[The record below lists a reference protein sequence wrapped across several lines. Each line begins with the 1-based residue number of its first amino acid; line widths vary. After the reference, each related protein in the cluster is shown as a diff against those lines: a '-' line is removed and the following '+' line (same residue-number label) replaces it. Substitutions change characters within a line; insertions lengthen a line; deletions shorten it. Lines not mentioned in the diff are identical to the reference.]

1 MGTKIIKMLWEIAL
15 CAIIIYLIKHF
26 FFSNVNPSMD
36 KLPGPPRKFLL
47 GSALEFVG
55 YTQTEMF
62 EKIIEFPKLYGNR
75 IGVKVFNRYILHV
88 YTPKDI
94 EVVLSHSRNITK
106 NITYEFMKPWLGTGL
121 LLSTGAKWHNRRKI
135 LTPAFHFEILKNF
148 AKVFEEDSRN
158 MVNDINSR
166 LKRGADVLDVM
177 PFLSDYTLYTICE
190 TAMGTKL
197 GSGDTQAKLDYKKS
211 TLSIGSLIMQ
221 RLPRFWL
228 HSDFTFYLSSLGK
241 EFKKCLKDN
250 FAFTDSVIEERR
262 QQKAYITKELKETD
276 GKKRLALLDLLLEA
290 EGKGEMDLEGIRE
303 EVNTFMFEG
312 HDTTAMALTFGL
324 MLLAEHRKVQDL
336 IYEECIS
343 IFGHSDRTATTA
355 ELAEM
360 KYLEATIKEILRLY
374 PSVPFIG
381 RLITEDFYLD
391 ETHVTKGTEVVVH
404 IYDVHRNEEYFPE
417 PELFRPERFLM
428 NGDKTHFSYI
438 PFSAGPRNCI
448 GQRFAMQ
455 EMKYMLSDIIRH
467 FILSPEKMGFRPKLK
482 TDLVLRSSEP
492 IYVKFSSR

>member
-1 MGTKIIKMLWEIAL
+1 MIIKMLWEIAV
-15 CAIIIYLIKHF
+15 CAVIIYLIKHF
-26 FFSNVNPSMD
+26 FFSNVNPSVD
-36 KLPGPPRKFLL
+36 KLPGPPRKFLF

-55 YTQTEMF
+55 YTPSESF
-62 EKIIEFPKLYGNR
+62 EKIVAFPKLYGNR
-75 IGVKVFNRYILHV
+75 ICLKILNRYILFV

-106 NITYEFMKPWLGTGL
+106 NITYDFLKPWLGTGL
-121 LLSTGAKWHNRRKI
+121 VLSTGAKWHKRRKI

-148 AKVFEEDSRN
+148 AKVFEEESRN
-158 MVNDINSR
+158 MVKDINCR
-166 LKRGADVLDVM
+166 LQRGEDVLDVM

-197 GSGDTQAKLDYKKS
+197 SSGDSEAKLDYKKS
-211 TLSIGSLIMQ
+211 ILSIGSLIMQ
-221 RLPRFWL
+221 RAPRFWL
-228 HSDFTFYLSSLGK
+228 HFDFTFYLSSLGK

-250 FAFTDSVIEERR
+250 FAFTDSVIDERR
-262 QQKAYITKELKETD
+262 RQKANITEELKETE

-290 EGKGEMDLEGIRE
+290 EGKGEIDLEGIRE

-343 IFGHSDRTATTA
+343 IFGDSDRTATTA
-355 ELAEM
+355 DLAEM
-360 KYLEATIKEILRLY
+360 KYLDATIKEILRLY
-374 PSVPFIG
+374 PSVPSIG

-391 ETHVTKGTEVVVH
+391 ETHVAKGTEVIVN
-404 IYDVHRNEEYFPE
+404 IYNVHRNEEYFPE
-417 PELFRPERFLM
+417 PEVFRPERFLV
-428 NGDKTHFSYI
+428 NGDKPHFSYI

-467 FILSPEKMGFRPKLK
+467 FVLSPKKKGFRPKLK
-482 TDLVLRSSEP
+482 RDLVLRSNDP